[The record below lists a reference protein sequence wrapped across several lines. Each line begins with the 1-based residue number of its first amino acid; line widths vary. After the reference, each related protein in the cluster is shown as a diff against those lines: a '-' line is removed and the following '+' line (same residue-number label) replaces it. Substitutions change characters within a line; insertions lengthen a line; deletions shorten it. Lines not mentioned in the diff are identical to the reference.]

1 MGWLISMDVMSR
13 LDIKKY
19 MEDYLCD
26 DEFIF
31 ALRDLIKN
39 DLFGDIFDIIN
50 GYDYVRSLR
59 DYITYFPNELSHE
72 LLDLKVEIDDKYE
85 TVDGL
90 EIKLYRKILRLGEI

>member
-1 MGWLISMDVMSR
+1 MVKNR
-13 LDIKKY
+13 LEIKKY

-50 GYDYVRSLR
+50 GYDYVKTLR
-59 DYITYFPNELSHE
+59 DYITYFPDELAPE
-72 LLDLKVEIDDKYE
+72 LEELKVEIDDKYE
-85 TVDGL
+85 SIDGL
-90 EIKLYRKILRLGEI
+90 DIKLYRKILRLGEI